1 MYQVERIAS
10 VHLHG
15 ERNRHGENLRSAR
28 EVRSDHGAGIAFT
41 ILIEAE
47 PAKEA
52 ESVNKCLNF

>member
-28 EVRSDHGAGIAFT
+28 EVRSDDGTGIAFT
-41 ILIEAE
+41 ILIEANQRRR
-47 PAKEA
+47 PSRLI
-52 ESVNKCLNF
+52 SV

>member
-28 EVRSDHGAGIAFT
+28 EVRSDDGTGIAFT
-41 ILIEAE
+41 ILIKAE
-47 PAKEA
+47 PAKGPSRLI
-52 ESVNKCLNF
+52 SV